1 MQYLIVII
9 IQQFVF
15 VLVILFLLY
24 RLEKFLRD
32 IFLLF
37 KAKDF
42 YEAKDVLRPEKE
54 EEEKP
59 EEKYYHLEE
68 FDPEKVL
75 DLLNKVERK
84 EE

>member
-1 MQYLIVII
+1 MLFWIVII
-9 IQQFVF
+9 VQQIVF
-15 VLVILFLLY
+15 ILAILFLLY

-32 IFLLF
+32 VLLLI
-37 KAKDF
+37 KTKDF
-42 YEAKDVLRPEKE
+42 YEAKEVLKPEK

-75 DLLNKVERK
+75 NLLNQVERK

>member
-1 MQYLIVII
+1 MLYLIVII
-9 IQQFVF
+9 VQQLIF
-15 VLVILFLLY
+15 VLAILLLLY

-32 IFLLF
+32 ILLLL
-37 KAKDF
+37 KTKDF
-42 YEAKDVLRPEKE
+42 YEAKEVLKPEK

-75 DLLNKVERK
+75 NLLNQVEEK